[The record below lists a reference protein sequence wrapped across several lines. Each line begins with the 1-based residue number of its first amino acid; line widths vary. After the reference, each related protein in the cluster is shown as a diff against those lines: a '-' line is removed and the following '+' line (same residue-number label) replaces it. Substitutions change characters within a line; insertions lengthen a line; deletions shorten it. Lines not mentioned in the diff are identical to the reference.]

1 VKLVGLELVNL
12 HVPFR
17 VDIGTAVGVH
27 RTRSLLFV
35 RVVTPDSEGWGECA
49 ALSEG
54 TAVDPRVDEIEA
66 AVVARGVKRVLD
78 ATAARGGQLPK
89 EPEIA
94 PLFGSSPVDRMMGA
108 LFEMAVADAEL
119 RLAGRSLAAALEVG
133 TGFETLPVGAAVGI
147 PAGHDLGVLREQV
160 REAVAGGAA
169 RLRLKIEPGWDTEPV
184 AAIRADHPDLVI
196 QVDANGSYRMEDAER
211 VGALAAFD
219 VLCIEQPLPP
229 ADLVAHA
236 EFARRIPVPV
246 CLDESLTSP
255 RRVRDALRNRSCQ
268 VACLKPGRL
277 GGIRATRLAHAD
289 CVEAGVP
296 VFVGGFFEA
305 GLGRAANL
313 ALAARLAQDRA
324 GLVSDVSA
332 PSSYLAA
339 DPCGYPEVRAGWVR
353 VPDQP
358 GVGRWPH
365 LEPKDGPGHAPEQG
379 PAQPPDQAPEHAA
392 PADHHAQRRWF
403 PATYT

>member
-1 VKLVGLELVNL
+1 V

-17 VDIGTAVGVH
+17 VDIGTAAGVH
-27 RTRSLLFV
+27 RTRVLLFV
-35 RVVTPDSEGWGECA
+35 RVVTPDSEGWGVCA
-49 ALSEG
+49 ALGERTS
-54 TAVDPRVDEIEA
+54 VDPSADEVEA
-66 AVVARGVKRVLD
+66 AVQARGVQRLLS
-78 ATAARGGQLPK
+78 ATAARGGQLPM
-89 EPEIA
+89 ETEVA

-119 RLAGRSLAAALEVG
+119 RLAGRSLASALEVG
-133 TGFETLPVGAAVGI
+133 AGFETLPVGAAVGI
-147 PAGHDLGVLREQV
+147 PPGHDLGILRQQV
-160 REAVAGGAA
+160 HEAVAEGAA
-169 RLRLKIEPGWDTEPV
+169 RLRVKIEPGWDAEPV
-184 AAIRADHPDLVI
+184 AAIRADHPDLVL

-229 ADLVAHA
+229 ADLVAQA
-236 EFARRIPVPV
+236 EFARRIGVPV

-255 RRVRDALRNRSCQ
+255 RRVRDALRNEACR
-268 VACLKPGRL
+268 VACLKPARL
-277 GGIRATRLAHAD
+277 GGMRATRLAHAA
-289 CVEAGVP
+289 CAAAGVP

-339 DPCGYPEVRAGWVR
+339 DPCGYPEVQGGWVQ

-358 GVGRWPH
+358 GVGRWPAEDV
-365 LEPKDGPGHAPEQG
+365 LDGLDAR
-379 PAQPPDQAPEHAA
+379 
-392 PADHHAQRRWF
+392 RRWF

>member
-1 VKLVGLELVNL
+1 VKLSGIELVRVN
-12 HVPFR
+12 VPFR
-17 VDIGTAVGVH
+17 VDINTAAGVH
-27 RTRSLLFV
+27 RTRALLFV

-49 ALSEG
+49 ALGEG
-54 TAVDPRVDEIEA
+54 TSVDPRVDEVEA
-66 AVVARGVKRVLD
+66 AAHARGVQRLLD
-78 ATAARGGQLPK
+78 ATAARGGQLPM
-89 EPEIA
+89 ETEIA
-94 PLFGSSPVDRMMGA
+94 QLFGSSPVDRMMGA

-119 RLAGRSLAAALEVG
+119 RLAGRSLATALEVG
-133 TGFETLPVGAAVGI
+133 AGFEVLPVGAAVGI
-147 PAGHDLGVLREQV
+147 PPGHDLGILRAQV
-160 REAVAGGAA
+160 GEAVAAGAA
-169 RLRLKIEPGWDTEPV
+169 RLRVKIEPGWDTEPV
-184 AAIRADHPDLVI
+184 AAIRADHPDLVL

-211 VGALAAFD
+211 VGALASFD

-236 EFARRIPVPV
+236 EFARRMPVPV

-255 RRVRDALRNRSCQ
+255 RRVRDALRNQSCQ

-277 GGIRATRLAHAD
+277 GGMRATRLAHAA
-289 CVEAGVP
+289 CAEAGVP

-324 GLVSDVSA
+324 GLVGDVSDPA
-332 PSSYLAA
+332 AYLAE
-339 DPCGYPEVRAGWVR
+339 DPCGYPDVQAGWVR

-358 GVGRWPH
+358 GVGQWPGERA
-365 LEPKDGPGHAPEQG
+365 LTGLD
-379 PAQPPDQAPEHAA
+379 
-392 PADHHAQRRWF
+392 AQRRWF